1 MPQIPHQLLAVQED
15 IKAGKRRWLKV
26 KTLLSWFGQKGRGK
40 NVVQTIEKAL
50 RETRLSTDPEFTSGG
65 VHSYIEIR
73 LLSETPDGSPEGSTG
88 PADGGE
94 EAKSDGTGQET
105 VGANGH
111 RHDRRASEAIGSKF
125 CIGMFE
131 AANRPDEVVTITRD
145 QTVDEATTMMMTHG
159 YSQLPVTQ
167 NMREIDGMISWRSMG
182 RAKVRGDACKFVRD
196 CVEDIHVLDQ
206 DAPFFE
212 AVNAITQKEV
222 VLVLGKNRAIT
233 GIVTTADLSHEYHQK
248 AEPFL
253 LFEEVEDR
261 IRELIRK
268 NFSLEEIRQ
277 ARNPADDDR
286 EIEDASDLTFGE
298 YARLLETPK
307 NWKKLRLAI
316 DRSLFVGLLNEV
328 REVRNDVMHFRL
340 DSAEPENL
348 DKVRQLHYLLGQL
361 VPTTP

>member
-15 IKAGKRRWLKV
+15 LKAGKRRWLKV

-40 NVVQTIEKAL
+40 YVVQTIEEAL
-50 RETRLSTDPEFTSGG
+50 SETRLSTNPNFTSGS
-65 VHSYIEIR
+65 VHDYIEIR
-73 LLSETPDGSPEGSTG
+73 SLGETPDGARGQSTG
-88 PADGGE
+88 PGEGGE
-94 EAKSDGTGQET
+94 EAKSDGKGPEEAGT
-105 VGANGH
+105 NGH
-111 RHDRRASEAIGSKF
+111 RRERRSSESIGSKF

-131 AANRPDEVVTITRD
+131 AANRPDEVVTISRD
-145 QTVDEATTMMMTHG
+145 QTVEEATTMMLTHG

-167 NMREIDGMISWRSMG
+167 NMRDIDGMISWRSMG
-182 RAKVRGDACKFVRD
+182 RARVRGAACRFVRD

-261 IRELIRK
+261 IRELIRRH
-268 NFSLEEIRQ
+268 FSLEEIRQ

-298 YARLLETPK
+298 YARLLETPE
-307 NWKKLRLAI
+307 NWEKLRLGI

-340 DSAEPENL
+340 DSTEPENL
-348 DKVRQLHYLLGQL
+348 GRVRQLHQLLGQL
-361 VPTTP
+361 VPTTA